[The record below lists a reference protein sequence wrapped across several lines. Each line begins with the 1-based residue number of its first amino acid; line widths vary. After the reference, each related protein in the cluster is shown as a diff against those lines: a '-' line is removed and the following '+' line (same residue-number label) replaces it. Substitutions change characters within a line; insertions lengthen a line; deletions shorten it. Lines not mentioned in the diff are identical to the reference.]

1 MGQVTHSRPGGGSL
15 EFQGMA
21 QGMQAM
27 RGDAIETAGDRAGRN
42 AGLGRRIWEST
53 GAGLVRRGL
62 LKGSARALTGVYGL
76 YKVHPAV
83 WRWTARNYHPQME
96 KLARLHAWMTCQF
109 AYLDVPAYKEHLR
122 HNDFQFKWF
131 DLTSYPPTDKDG
143 YVKKFTEEARC
154 WDGHLD
160 RVGTVVDESS
170 GSSGTP
176 FNWVRGKRE
185 LDTIHRNVAGFTTQV
200 YPRRRLFVINAYSMG
215 AWATG
220 TNTGIAMAKIAMVK
234 NTGPDLDKIV
244 DTITHFGPTY
254 NYLVTAYPPFV
265 KDLRD
270 KLDSVGFDWDSYKL
284 YGMVG
289 GEGMTEALR
298 DYCEE
303 RFIRV
308 LSGYGASDLTIGI
321 GGESR
326 LTVWLRDQIVRDEA
340 FKEALLGEGESRIP
354 MIFQYNP
361 LETYLETND
370 KDELLCTLNSTTVLS
385 PKLRYNIGDE
395 AKLLTFPGLEA
406 LIAKRPDL
414 ESGFREAQSIDR
426 MKLPILLLYGRADS
440 TVSFM
445 GANIYPQDVEYGLYE
460 GNPRANEIEAFM
472 LTLEETTD
480 LDARPVVNIAT
491 REGVHLDDGSKAELG
506 KACETGIVE
515 HLMKVS
521 RDFRQSVEEDPSS
534 TQIAVRVHDFETG
547 PFEGGQSKIKKVYI
561 RKDQPADP
569 AQAEAAS

>member
-1 MGQVTHSRPGGGSL
+1 MKDDGL
-15 EFQGMA
+15 
-21 QGMQAM
+21 AM
-27 RGDAIETAGDRAGRN
+27 RVWRSTP
-42 AGLGRRIWEST
+42 LGI
-53 GAGLVRRGL
+53 VRRGVL
-62 LKGSARALTGVYGL
+62 RGSALALTEVYGL

-83 WRWTARNYHPQME
+83 WRWTARNYHPSME
-96 KLARLHAWMTCQF
+96 RLARLHAWMTCQF
-109 AYLDVPAYKEHLR
+109 AYLDVPAYKEHLQQ
-122 HNDFQFKWF
+122 NDFHFAWF
-131 DLTSYPPTDKDG
+131 DLTSYPPTSKDD
-143 YVKKFTEEARC
+143 YVKKYSEEQRC

-185 LDTIHRNVAGFTTQV
+185 LNTIHRNVAGFTTQV

-234 NTGPDLDKIV
+234 NTGPDLEKIV
-244 DTITHFGPTY
+244 DTITHFGPSY
-254 NYLVTAYPPFV
+254 NYLVTAYPPFL

-270 KLDSVGFDWDSYKL
+270 KLDSIGFDWDAYRM

-303 RFIRV
+303 RFRRV

-326 LTVWLRDQIVRDEA
+326 LTVWLRDRIVADEEVKA
-340 FKEALLGEGESRIP
+340 ALLGADETRIP

-361 LETYLETND
+361 LETYLETNENG
-370 KDELLCTLNSTTVLS
+370 ELLCTLNSSTVLS

-395 AKLLTFPGLEA
+395 AKLMTFPELAE
-406 LIAKRPDL
+406 LIATRPDL
-414 ESGFREAQSIDR
+414 RTGFVEAQSIDR
-426 MKLPILLLYGRADS
+426 MKLPLLFLYGRADS

-460 GNPRANEIEAFM
+460 GNPRASEIEGFM
-472 LTLEETTD
+472 LTLEEGAD
-480 LDARPVVNIAT
+480 LDSRPIVNICT
-491 REGVHLDDGSKAELG
+491 REGVHLDDPGREELG
-506 KACETGIVE
+506 KACEQGIIE
-515 HLMKVS
+515 HLKKVS
-521 RDFRQSVEEDPSS
+521 RDFRQSLEEDPSAAK
-534 TQIAVRVHDFETG
+534 IEVRVHDFGTG
-547 PFEGGQSKIKKVYI
+547 PFEGGPSKIKKVYF
-561 RKDQPADP
+561 RKEEGSAKDAAP
-569 AQAEAAS
+569 AEAGA